1 MLSWA
6 VMISLCHADMRLPGY
21 LSWNVSFDGADLSAP
36 SRKELVHTSMLCQH
50 FKRRDDGTGICLFH
64 SAVMPEAFLIPEEI
78 CQWWEFCTN
87 IPVGNTQIIPVGM
100 PSYDQVETASP
111 GTEFCLT
118 RVPSFQDL
126 KAAFPLPGRTSFSFT
141 GKCDHW
147 HVSPPSISCSIM

>member
-1 MLSWA
+1 MSWSRSVMLTWNCQD
-6 VMISLCHADMRLPGY
+6 ICHGMFPLMGR
-21 LSWNVSFDGADLSAP
+21 LSAP

-87 IPVGNTQIIPVGM
+87 IPVGNTEIVPVGM
-100 PSYDQVETASP
+100 LSYDQVEAASP

-118 RVPSFQDL
+118 RVPSLQDL
-126 KAAFPLPGRTSFSFT
+126 KAAFPLPGRASLPFT
-141 GKCDHW
+141 GKCDHR
-147 HVSPPSISCSIM
+147 VSPPSISCSMM